1 MASVDELIASCR
13 VPENKDVR
21 LKDYE
26 PEWAGDPKVPKEQRK
41 QYAEKSLTEDIS
53 ELAEAQDRLYAA
65 DSWSILM
72 IFQAMDAAGKD
83 STIKHVM
90 SGVNP
95 QGCQVF
101 SFKQPSREELD
112 HNFLWRYTR
121 ALPERGRIGIFNRS
135 YYEEVLVVRVHPEL
149 LKAQRIPNT
158 KLDEGF
164 WADRYQDINA
174 LERHLARNG
183 TLVLKFFLHISK
195 NEQRKRFLKRLEDPR
210 KYWKFSAADLV
221 ERGFWDDY
229 MKAYEEAISATST
242 KWAPWYIIPAD
253 HKWVSRSLVARIIVS
268 AINKLDLT
276 YPVVTPEQKTAIEQA
291 RKQLEAEG

>member
-1 MASVDELIASCR
+1 MFRRTESV
-13 VPENKDVR
+13 K

-26 PEWAGDPKVPKEQRK
+26 PDWEGNPKVPKEQRK

-53 ELAEAQDRLYAA
+53 VLAEAQDRLYAA
-65 DSWSILM
+65 DSWSILV

-121 ALPERGRIGIFNRS
+121 AFPERGRIGIFNRS

-149 LKAQRIPNT
+149 IKAQRIPTT
-158 KLDEGF
+158 KFDDGF

-195 NEQRKRFLKRLEDPR
+195 NEQRKRFLKRLDDPR
-210 KYWKFSAADLV
+210 KQWKFSAADLI

-229 MKAYEEAISATST
+229 MKAYEETISATST

-253 HKWVSRSLVARIIVS
+253 SKWVSRGLVARIIVS
-268 AINKLDLT
+268 SINKLDLT
-276 YPVVTPEQKTAIEQA
+276 YPVVTPEQKAAIDQA
-291 RKQLEAEG
+291 RNQLEAEG